1 MISDAIHAYLAELDT
16 QRIAREQRAREEAL
30 DDDWFGAYDA
40 AAHVAYE
47 PAPPK
52 RLARLGAWL
61 RPSR

>member
-16 QRIAREQRAREEAL
+16 QRIARERRAAEETL
-30 DDDWFGAYDA
+30 EEGWFHAFDE

-47 PAPPK
+47 AEPPT

-61 RPSR
+61 RASR

>member
-1 MISDAIHAYLAELDT
+1 MISDAVHAYLAELDT
-16 QRIAREQRAREEAL
+16 QRVAREQRAREEAL
-30 DDDWFGAYDA
+30 DEPWFGAFDET
-40 AAHVAYE
+40 AHAAYE